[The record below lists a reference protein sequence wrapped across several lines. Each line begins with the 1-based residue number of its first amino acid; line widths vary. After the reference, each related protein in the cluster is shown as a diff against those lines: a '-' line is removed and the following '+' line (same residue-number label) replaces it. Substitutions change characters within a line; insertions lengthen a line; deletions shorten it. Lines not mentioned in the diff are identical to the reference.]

1 MAKKLAKP
9 DSVAT
14 GITSKEGDNKVLAQ
28 KRELA
33 KKQAQAKTQAR
44 TLARQQAIAERI
56 AVSVEQ
62 MGASLEEATAASE
75 QLANNMNGIG
85 QNADSNT
92 DAADKSRES
101 IAVIQENSKDV
112 NKHAVY
118 TDEKCREL
126 QLLARSTGEE
136 IGQIIEGING
146 AVQKNEES
154 AVLIHELEQ
163 YSKDIGEIVGAVVRI
178 ADQTNLLALNAAIE
192 AARAGEHGRGFA
204 VVADEVRNLAEI
216 SENCARDIRT
226 VVDEIQVQVK
236 QVVTDVEASG
246 QASKDQ
252 AEKSSAVSSNL
263 NKIDEGINTL
273 VDASQK
279 VTGFSTECVEGS
291 EVFYRAAEE
300 IASASIEAVSAIEE
314 TVKALDEQNKAYAE
328 MQAASDDLSELA
340 ETLKNSTD
348 TQKSAEE
355 MAAAAEEL
363 SANVEE
369 SLASARQITIAI
381 EQIAAAA
388 EQQSKSAH
396 ACRDQGKNV
405 AEVGGKIDTL
415 ARDAE
420 TRINELLEI
429 VVENNK
435 NVNGMVVNITQAAD
449 DSQQSAKNIGML
461 QEKTNA
467 IEKIVDQIVNVTLQ
481 TNMLAVNGSI
491 EAARAGEFGRGFS
504 VVAGDIRT
512 LADDSAENASK
523 IKDMVRQMQ
532 NQIIAVS
539 GDIEIAGK
547 SATVEAAKAKQS
559 AANLD
564 VIDSESRVVLQ
575 GVEQIVEKTAEA
587 MTSLEEVSKEV
598 EIIVEGS
605 GEASNGCEE
614 ASTAAEQS
622 TKGMENIAE
631 AIEDIASQADEM
643 QNM

>member
-9 DSVAT
+9 DSLAT

-56 AVSVEQ
+56 AVAVEQ
-62 MGASLEEATAASE
+62 MAASLEEAIASSE
-75 QLANNMNGIG
+75 QLTNNMAEIG
-85 QNADSNT
+85 QKADGNAE
-92 DAADKSRES
+92 AADKSRSS
-101 IAVIQENSKDV
+101 IAIIKENSQEV

-118 TDEKCREL
+118 SDDKCTEL
-126 QLLARSTGEE
+126 QLLARTTGED
-136 IGQIIEGING
+136 IRQIILGIKE
-146 AVQKNEES
+146 AVQKNDES
-154 AVLIHELEQ
+154 AVLIHQLEQ
-163 YSKDIGEIVGAVVRI
+163 YSNEIGEIVGAVVRI

-226 VVDEIQVQVK
+226 VVDEIQEQVK
-236 QVVTDVEASG
+236 MVVINVESASKASREEAEKSELINEALGKIDNGIDDLVEAS
-246 QASKDQ
+246 KRV
-252 AEKSSAVSSNL
+252 AVL
-263 NKIDEGINTL
+263 
-273 VDASQK
+273 
-279 VTGFSTECVEGS
+279 STKAVEGS
-291 EVFYRAAEE
+291 DVFYQAAED
-300 IASASIEAVSAIEE
+300 IAAASAEASSAIEE
-314 TVKALDEQNKAYAE
+314 TVKGLAEQNKAYVE

-340 ETLKNSTD
+340 DSLKNSVD

-369 SLASARQITIAI
+369 SLASARQIMTAI

-388 EQQSKSAH
+388 EQQKKSA
-396 ACRDQGKNV
+396 ADCKVQGTQV
-405 AEVGGKIDTL
+405 EEIGAEIDTL
-415 ARDAE
+415 ARNAE

-429 VVENNK
+429 VVENNQ
-435 NVNGMVVNITQAAD
+435 NVNNTIANITKAAE
-449 DSQQSAKNIGML
+449 DSQQSAKSIGML

-512 LADDSAENASK
+512 LADDSSENASK
-523 IKDMVRQMQ
+523 IKDMVRQMK
-532 NQIIAVS
+532 NQIIMVS
-539 GDIEIAGK
+539 ADIEGVGK
-547 SATVEAAKAKQS
+547 SAAEEAEKAKIS
-559 AANLD
+559 AAGLTR
-564 VIDSESRVVLQ
+564 IDNESRVVLE
-575 GVEQIVEKTAEA
+575 GVEKIVTKTAEA
-587 MTSLEEVSKEV
+587 MTSLAEVGKEV
-598 EIIVEGS
+598 EVIAEGVED
-605 GEASNGCEE
+605 AANACEE
-614 ASTAAEQS
+614 ASASSEQT

-643 QNM
+643 QSM